1 MIRKLLVIMTV
12 VASINDSAE
21 GSPSPHHH
29 DDEYDPIIRLLK
41 EARKQRKY
49 ERGGIIRESASAQ
62 NSQFQF
68 PSSSG
73 SNSGGGGGNSGSPPN
88 PILTPG
94 SGNGGS
100 GNFGTI
106 GSAISG
112 AIPPAGGS
120 SSNYPP
126 ILPNFPSGSQ
136 IIGQLGGS
144 NLPRP
149 PSYPIEQ
156 VNRGVSTILNGV
168 RSLDLGQILRGAFVF
183 PRNENVR
190 SVANNVIDSI
200 FGNARQ
206 QPAGGARL

>member
-1 MIRKLLVIMTV
+1 
-12 VASINDSAE
+12 
-21 GSPSPHHH
+21 
-29 DDEYDPIIRLLK
+29 
-41 EARKQRKY
+41 
-49 ERGGIIRESASAQ
+49 
-62 NSQFQF
+62 
-68 PSSSG
+68 
-73 SNSGGGGGNSGSPPN
+73 
-88 PILTPG
+88 LTPG
-94 SGNGGS
+94 SGNNGGS

-112 AIPPAGGS
+112 LRPGGGGG

-136 IIGQLGGS
+136 VIGQLGGS

-149 PSYPIEQ
+149 PYPIEQ

-206 QPAGGARL
+206 PV